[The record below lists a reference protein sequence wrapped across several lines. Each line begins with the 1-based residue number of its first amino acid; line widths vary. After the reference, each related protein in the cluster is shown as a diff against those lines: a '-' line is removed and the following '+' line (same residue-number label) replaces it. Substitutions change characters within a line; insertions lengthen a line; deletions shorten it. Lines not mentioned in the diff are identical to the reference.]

1 MKKTTTRKSTHGNNQ
16 PQSANHDGIIDYNA
30 LYDKLKNVASLYY
43 SGEASPMSDAEYDE
57 GVKTLRKQADIMRAN
72 NDYDNKWDDLFDTTV
87 DAGGFVNINA
97 DTDTV
102 QHELPMMSLGKA
114 YTTEELDN
122 YLHKLIDNGATG
134 FKMQMKLDGQSISC
148 IYKQG
153 RLVQISTRGN
163 GTEGEDIS
171 HLIDNPEITID
182 NMPTSLAFN
191 VKNHDDSSNAH
202 IGIPDD
208 MEIRGELLL
217 THSQFNEN
225 SVNKKNA
232 TGEGYNVYRNAGVGI
247 VNGTRKGLGYHAS
260 LTFIAYRII
269 INGEPSDNDDMM
281 RLIQNLGFR
290 TVDEA
295 THDEWLKA
303 INDANTQESMRID
316 NSIPSLTIRIENKS
330 ADDNNAGNVSNDV
343 CISMIHGIVQKYGEI
358 REGFNIP
365 NDGIVIKPLNE
376 DEMNDIMGATAHHPT
391 SQLAYKYQGERVEIT
406 ISDVQWT
413 VGKQG
418 HLTPT
423 LIYEPVMIDGVRN
436 DRATIHNYMFLKEY
450 DFRTGNKALIERAGG
465 VIPKFI
471 DITYVNK
478 NASRFIIPTVCPKC
492 GTNIVFGDRI
502 AECPNIYC
510 PGRNAYVLYNAASTA
525 ALNIK
530 GMGESVIDACIE
542 HNMLTDIP
550 SIFTLTADSLRNLTM
565 SGGQKIGRNA
575 DKIISEI
582 NKAKNAPF
590 DRVAAALAIP
600 GIARR
605 TAKIMSK
612 HGVSNLPALQAATR
626 DELLGIDGIG
636 DVTADAIINW
646 FKHNAD
652 MVSRLREVGVQ
663 AAYDSVDNAV
673 NNDGIS
679 DSINSDSEHDS
690 NAGADVNNNDDYD
703 PFINGHSFSITGTSE
718 PAFRSR
724 SELREYIENNGG
736 VFNPTPN
743 KHTEYVIGNVSID
756 GSHGKMKK
764 ALEFQ
769 KAGSG
774 LRIITPEE
782 FAELIRKR

>member
-1 MKKTTTRKSTHGNNQ
+1 MKKTTDRKSTEPMKHIGN
-16 PQSANHDGIIDYNA
+16 DDIIDYNE
-30 LYDKLKNVASLYY
+30 LYENLKNAASLYY

-72 NDYDNKWDDLFDTTV
+72 NTYHNQWDDLFDTAV

-114 YTTEELDN
+114 YTTVELDN
-122 YLHKLIDNGATG
+122 YMHKLIDNGATG

-148 IYKQG
+148 VYKHG
-153 RLVQISTRGN
+153 ELVQISTRGN

-171 HLIDNPEITID
+171 HLISNPEITID
-182 NMPTSLAFN
+182 NMPTSLAF
-191 VKNHDDSSNAH
+191 KNHNDNNDSSSADVS
-202 IGIPDD
+202 IPDD
-208 MEIRGELLL
+208 IEIRGELLL

-225 SVNKKNA
+225 SMNKKNA

-247 VNGTRKGLGYHAS
+247 VNGARKGLGYHAS

-269 INGEPSDNDDMM
+269 INGKPSDTDDMM

-295 THDEWLKA
+295 THDEWSKT
-303 INDANTQESMRID
+303 INDANTQESKKTN
-316 NSIPSLTIRIENKS
+316 NSVPSLTIMIENKNT
-330 ADDNNAGNVSNDV
+330 DVHNVSKNDYV
-343 CISMIHGIVQKYGEI
+343 NSNDCISMIHDIVQKYGEI
-358 REGFNIP
+358 RESFDIP

-391 SQLAYKYQGERVEIT
+391 SQLAYKYQGERVEVT
-406 ISDVQWT
+406 IRNVQWT

-423 LIYEPVMIDGVRN
+423 LLYEPVMIDGVMN

-450 DFRTGNKALIERAGG
+450 DFRAGNKALIERAGG

-478 NASRFIIPTVCPKC
+478 NADRFLIPTVCPAC
-492 GTNIVFGDRI
+492 GTGIVFGDRI
-502 AECPNIYC
+502 AECPNVHC
-510 PGRNAYVLYNAASTA
+510 PSRNAYVLYNAVSTS

-530 GMGESVIDACIE
+530 GMGASIIDACIE
-542 HNMLTDIP
+542 NNLLTDVP

-565 SGGQKIGRNA
+565 NGGQKIGRNA
-575 DKIISEI
+575 DKIINEI
-582 NKAKNAPF
+582 SKAKNAPF
-590 DRVAAALAIP
+590 DRVVAALAIP

-612 HGVSNLPALQAATR
+612 HGIGNLPALEAATR
-626 DELLGIDGIG
+626 DELLVIDGIG
-636 DVTADAIINW
+636 DVTADAIITW
-646 FKHNAD
+646 FNHNASI
-652 MVSRLREVGVQ
+652 VSELQKIGVQ
-663 AAYDSVDNAV
+663 AAYGNDA
-673 NNDGIS
+673 NNDTI
-679 DSINSDSEHDS
+679 IVSEHDS
-690 NAGADVNNNDDYD
+690 NADDDVNNDADDYD

-718 PAFRSR
+718 PAFKSR
-724 SELREYIENNGG
+724 GDLREYIESNGG

-743 KHTEYVIGNVSID
+743 KKTEYVIGNVSID
-756 GSHGKMKK
+756 GSHGKMRK
-764 ALEFQ
+764 ALELQ
-769 KAGSG
+769 KAGAG

-782 FAELIRKR
+782 FAGLIRKR